1 MVKKFLV
8 LIFLLSLTIFS
19 YCQIDSISI
28 QLSRCDEYN
37 QVLRS
42 WVNFPTFDKKFQET
56 EGDLKSLLEFIQ
68 QNLRYPKTA
77 KKDKIEGTVFVEF
90 WVDTCGF
97 TSEHKIKKSIRHD
110 LDKEALR
117 VAKLLR
123 YDIPATDDHT
133 KQPVGI
139 CITLPIRFKLE

>member
-8 LIFLLSLTIFS
+8 LIFLLSLIIFS
-19 YCQIDSISI
+19 YCQIDSTSI

-42 WVNFPTFDKKFQET
+42 WVNLPTFDKKFQET

-77 KKDKIEGTVFVEF
+77 KK
-90 WVDTCGF
+90 
-97 TSEHKIKKSIRHD
+97 R
-110 LDKEALR
+110 
-117 VAKLLR
+117 
-123 YDIPATDDHT
+123 
-133 KQPVGI
+133 
-139 CITLPIRFKLE
+139 